1 VTVAATARRWLACLR
16 QRPQFGIP
24 LKLALALAA
33 FGVLASCLTGYYLF
47 QATRATLAKNA
58 GDDLLL
64 STQVLGRRFTVA
76 VNAIATDARFMA
88 NLPGAHGNLTAA
100 DGAERRHLRGDL
112 AEQFGAMLSV
122 HPEYFQMRLIGARD
136 YGREL
141 VRVDRDGPALRR
153 VDGNGLQEKG
163 HFPYVFNTL
172 QMAAG
177 QVLYSKI
184 FINRETGAHAG
195 YDKPTLQVATP
206 ITSAE
211 GGALGVIVIN
221 VDLNRLFELLKAD
234 LAPDYQLFLANSEG
248 DYLIHPDPAKAFGFE
263 QGRHFLMQDEFAPVA
278 AIVDTG
284 ADRAMLGAGPDQRG
298 ADMIGSFARIPFGDA
313 GSGRFVVLGLTV
325 PLGAVLDGA
334 ANVAENTR
342 RIVVAL
348 SALAVLLSILVARAF
363 VRPLDQLLAAVEHFS
378 KTHQIQPL
386 PTARND
392 ELGLL
397 ARSVNK
403 MQEHLLAHMNMINQ
417 RKDAMEHQATH
428 DALTGAPN
436 RVMFYDLLRFA
447 IRNSRRGGG
456 ELALLFIDLDHFKQV
471 NDSCG
476 HAAGDAVLVAAVT
489 RVQQVLRANDVVA
502 RLAGDEFVVLVQGVE
517 NDRQIALM
525 AQKLIAALGQP
536 ILFKDH
542 VLHIGASI
550 GVCVFPRDGDSAEEL
565 LVNADAAMYHAK
577 REGRNTFR
585 FHS

>member
-1 VTVAATARRWLACLR
+1 MAATARRWLASLR
-16 QRPQFGIP
+16 RRPQFGIP
-24 LKLALALAA
+24 LKLALALAT
-33 FGVLASCLTGYYLF
+33 FGMLASGLTGYYLF

-58 GDDLLL
+58 GEDLLL

-88 NLPGAHGNLTAA
+88 NLPGARNNLGNAEGAA
-100 DGAERRHLRGDL
+100 RSHLRSDL

-136 YGREL
+136 HGREL

-153 VDGNGLQEKG
+153 VEGVNLQEKG

-172 QMAAG
+172 QLAAG

-206 ITSAE
+206 IVGAE
-211 GGALGVIVIN
+211 GALGVIVIN
-221 VDLNRLFELLKAD
+221 VDLNRLFELLKTD
-234 LAPDYQLFLANSEG
+234 LAPAYQLFLANREG
-248 DYLIHPDPAKAFGFE
+248 DYLIHPNPEKAFGFE
-263 QGRHFLMQDEFAPVA
+263 QGRHFLMQDDFAPVA
-278 AIVDTG
+278 AIVDSG
-284 ADRAMLGAGPDQRG
+284 ADSAMLGAGPDQRG
-298 ADMIGSFARIPFGDA
+298 ADVIGSFARIPFGEV

-334 ANVAENTR
+334 ENVAENTR
-342 RIVVAL
+342 RIVIAL
-348 SALAVLLSILVARAF
+348 SALALLLSILVARAF

-378 KTHQIQPL
+378 RTHQLQPL
-386 PTARND
+386 PTRRND

-403 MQEHLLAHMNMINQ
+403 MQEHLLAHLNMINQ

-447 IRNSRRGGG
+447 IRNARRGGG

-471 NDSCG
+471 NDNCG
-476 HAAGDAVLVAAVT
+476 HAAGDAVLVAVVT
-489 RVQQVLRANDVVA
+489 RMQQAMRANDVVA
-502 RLAGDEFVVLVQGVE
+502 RLA
-517 NDRQIALM
+517 
-525 AQKLIAALGQP
+525 
-536 ILFKDH
+536 
-542 VLHIGASI
+542 
-550 GVCVFPRDGDSAEEL
+550 
-565 LVNADAAMYHAK
+565 
-577 REGRNTFR
+577 
-585 FHS
+585 